1 MDRTVNI
8 LKKPLTMTLI
18 AIFFGFVVAGIIL
31 AAAGYPPVHSL
42 GVLFNGV
49 FSSPK
54 HVYSA
59 DSDRTR
65 RGICI

>member
-1 MDRTVNI
+1 MDKTVHI

-31 AAAGYPPVHSL
+31 AAVGYPPVRSL
-42 GVLFNGV
+42 GVLLNGV

-54 HVYSA
+54 IGRAHV
-59 DSDRTR
+59 
-65 RGICI
+65 